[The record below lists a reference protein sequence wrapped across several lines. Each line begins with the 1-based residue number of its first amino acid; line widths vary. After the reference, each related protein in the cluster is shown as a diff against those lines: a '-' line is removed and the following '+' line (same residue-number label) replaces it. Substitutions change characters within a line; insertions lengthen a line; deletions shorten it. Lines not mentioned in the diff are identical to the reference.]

1 MAIQRDNN
9 PSSEFANAVL
19 PRAESGSDL
28 PRWLVVLGA
37 AAAFTLF
44 VALLR
49 YAIDLLG
56 VVFVIILVGFA
67 IRTLSDWLTEGE
79 SVSAWTVSALS
90 LGLTGTV
97 LVGLWLFNS
106 QGFGGSSLQDAL
118 PGPVQRAVGW
128 MEARGWGQRVL
139 LPGSEPA
146 APAGSGDGPF
156 AGAGSA
162 STTTTAAPSART
174 GAAVA
179 MAPPRV
185 ASDPVGSTASRTRR
199 VPPPRRAAPGE
210 AAAAPAP
217 QASAPQPAPSSTAPP
232 IARVSTTVDLAA
244 PASSVVGRSVRLVVI
259 VGSAAADRVPTGHVV
274 FTAGDTTLGRVPLRR
289 GTATLVTLSLEIGDH
304 QLGAAYEGDEWHL
317 PSAATRVGHSV
328 RRQ

>member
-1 MAIQRDNN
+1 MAIQRDND
-9 PSSEFANAVL
+9 PSSEFADAVL

-28 PRWLVVLGA
+28 PRWLVVFGVA
-37 AAAFTLF
+37 AGFTLF
-44 VALLR
+44 LALLR

-106 QGFGGSSLQDAL
+106 QGFGGNSLQDAL
-118 PGPVQRAVGW
+118 PGPLQRTVGW

-146 APAGSGDGPF
+146 APAGSGGRSFP
-156 AGAGSA
+156 GAGSA
-162 STTTTAAPSART
+162 SAATTAGPTDRT
-174 GAAVA
+174 GAPVA
-179 MAPPRV
+179 MAPPRG
-185 ASDPVGSTASRTRR
+185 ASESGSAPSRARR
-199 VPPPRRAAPGE
+199 VPPR
-210 AAAAPAP
+210 AAAAGEATAAP
-217 QASAPQPAPSSTAPP
+217 RPQPPAPQPAPSPTAPP
-232 IARVSTTVDLAA
+232 IARVSTTVTLTA
-244 PASSVVGRSVRLVVI
+244 PAGSVVGRAVRLIAV
-259 VGSAAADRVPTGHVV
+259 VGSISAERVPTGQVV
-274 FTAGDTTLGRVPLRR
+274 FTAGDTTLGRAPLRR
-289 GTATLVTLSLEIGDH
+289 GTATLTTLSLEIGDH
-304 QLGAAYEGDEWHL
+304 QLGAAYEGDESHL
-317 PSAATRVGHSV
+317 PSAATRVGHTV

>member
-1 MAIQRDNN
+1 MPIQRDND
-9 PSSEFANAVL
+9 PSSEFADAVL

-37 AAAFTLF
+37 AAALTLF

-118 PGPVQRAVGW
+118 PGPLQRVVGW

-139 LPGSEPA
+139 LPGREA
-146 APAGSGDGPF
+146 IVPAGSGDSPF
-156 AGAGSA
+156 PRAGSA
-162 STTTTAAPSART
+162 SASTAAASEDRT
-174 GAAVA
+174 GAPDSMASRRAV
-179 MAPPRV
+179 
-185 ASDPVGSTASRTRR
+185 SEPVGSTSSRARR
-199 VPPPRRAAPGE
+199 VPPRSAASGEATAAPRTRN
-210 AAAAPAP
+210 A
-217 QASAPQPAPSSTAPP
+217 APQPAPPPAAPP
-232 IARVSTTVDLAA
+232 IARLSTTVALSA
-244 PASSVVGRSVRLVVI
+244 PASSVVGRAVRLVAV
-259 VGSAAADRVPTGHVV
+259 VGSAAADRVPTGQVV
-274 FTAGDTTLGRVPLRR
+274 FTAGDTTLGRAPLHR

-317 PSAATRVGHSV
+317 PSAVTRVGHTV